1 MWYPLWTHSTIMS
14 AIYKNY
20 FSINPRCDPRFEVYA
35 DKIIAANLAALQPEI
50 SNSTIGLDGVR
61 RNILDI
67 LEKAHFLSN
76 GRLTGKDGQTVHLTD
91 KDGQNV
97 DGAVMKSP
105 WLYMESDRADCQ
117 RKCPVPLQWS
127 AWSCSC
133 DGSGGMPKCCEKP
146 QYRFRGCENQNQCNN
161 AVTCAAMAQAVTSSD
176 AKYSYVQNCANY
188 VPGGASGPNACAD
201 SVYGASPKTENPTW
215 MATIAQN
222 GFTSQPWWINDAA
235 KKHKW

>member
-1 MWYPLWTHSTIMS
+1 MGVTTILYRKLYIETQDLVTTNLSFCEYDSDLGIFMGCQDQR
-14 AIYKNY
+14 YH
-20 FSINPRCDPRFEVYA
+20 SINPRCDTRIEVYA
-35 DKIIAANLAALQPEI
+35 DKIISANLAALQPEI

-117 RKCPVPLQWS
+117 RKCPVK
-127 AWSCSC
+127 SC
-133 DGSGGMPKCCEKP
+133 KIKL
-146 QYRFRGCENQNQCNN
+146 
-161 AVTCAAMAQAVTSSD
+161 
-176 AKYSYVQNCANY
+176 
-188 VPGGASGPNACAD
+188 
-201 SVYGASPKTENPTW
+201 
-215 MATIAQN
+215 
-222 GFTSQPWWINDAA
+222 
-235 KKHKW
+235 

>member
-1 MWYPLWTHSTIMS
+1 MVPYNFH
-14 AIYKNY
+14 

-35 DKIIAANLAALQPEI
+35 DKIISANLAILQPEI
-50 SNSTIGLDGVR
+50 NNSTIGLDGVR

-67 LEKAHFLSN
+67 LEKAHFLTN

-97 DGAVMKSP
+97 NNAVMKSP

-117 RKCPVPLQWS
+117 RKCPVPLEWT

-133 DGSGGMPKCCEKP
+133 DGSGGMPKCCGQK

-161 AVTCAAMAQAVTSSD
+161 AVTCAAMAQAVTSAD
-176 AKYSYVQNCANY
+176 AKYSYVQNCADY
-188 VPGGASGPNACAD
+188 VGGNGPNQCAN
-201 SVYGASPKTENPTW
+201 SVYGPNPKSENPTW
-215 MATIAQN
+215 MATIAQGN
-222 GFTSQPWWINDAA
+222 PAFTSQPWWINDAT
-235 KKHKW
+235 KNHKWSVLLNCYGPAT

>member
-1 MWYPLWTHSTIMS
+1 M
-14 AIYKNY
+14 
-20 FSINPRCDPRFEVYA
+20 YA
-35 DKIIAANLAALQPEI
+35 DKIISANLAALQPEI

-117 RKCPVPLQWS
+117 RKCPVPLQWT

-133 DGSGGMPKCCEKP
+133 DGNGAPKCCGQK

-176 AKYSYVQNCANY
+176 AKYTYVQNCADY
-188 VPGGASGPNACAD
+188 VGGNSPNKCAN
-201 SVYGASPKTENPTW
+201 SVYGAGKDENPTW
-215 MATIAQN
+215 MATIAAGN
-222 GFTSQPWWINDAA
+222 PAFTSQPWWINDAA
-235 KKHKW
+235 KNHKWSVYIKARAWDPLGVN